1 MKTFTSFRFLA
12 VSATAAAALFTIGC
26 SSTRHDDRKGSGPVA
41 HHPPKPPALCLL
53 KDDDGHAIPA
63 NFTGTLGTIHQGH
76 AANHVNEIKSVQSA
90 CCKNFDRLVFA
101 VDGIHQPTYTVQYAQ
116 PPFTDCGSGNTH
128 SVPGNAWLTIKMT
141 PAQGHGAGQAT
152 LPRETSYR
160 CANLRHLSITCD
172 FEADLTFV
180 IGLNAKK
187 PFCTRCLQ
195 DSHRISAARRNRSS

>member
-12 VSATAAAALFTIGC
+12 VSATAVAALFTTGC
-26 SSTRHDDRKGSGPVA
+26 SSTKHDDGKGPGPVVN
-41 HHPPKPPALCLL
+41 HPPKPPVLCLL
-53 KDDDGHAIPA
+53 KDDDGHPIPA
-63 NFTGTLGTIHQGH
+63 NFSGTLGVTHRGH
-76 AANHVNEIKSVQSA
+76 AANHVNEIRSVQSA
-90 CCKNFDRLVFA
+90 CCENFDRLVFA

-116 PPFTDCGSGNTH
+116 PPFADCGSGNPH

-180 IGLNAKK
+180 IGVNAKK
-187 PFCTRCLQ
+187 PYRVIELQNPTRLVV
-195 DSHRISAARRNRSS
+195 DIKH